1 MILRALSPIE
11 NKEEEIFQSPEC
23 QQLLEIYD
31 EYYPKMG
38 YDFPWVAYLIIRNN
52 QVLGTGSF
60 TGKPRDGQV
69 EIAYWTFK
77 AFEGQGIASFAC
89 KELISIAKKEN
100 PNIVISAKTAP
111 ENNASTHTLE
121 KNGFRHIKT
130 VQDEEIGDAWLWI
143 WSI

>member
-1 MILRALSPIE
+1 
-11 NKEEEIFQSPEC
+11 
-23 QQLLEIYD
+23 
-31 EYYPKMG
+31 MG